1 MPEDDSIVPS
11 MRWGCGNPKTS
22 PTEQQAVMHW
32 LHGNI
37 IDTPVN
43 GPHPGKAT
51 CKAHEHGRSLP
62 SNSQY
67 SECVRARSDSL
78 PTQQLLHTSVHPSQ
92 DSATLKAACLANM
105 PTRPPSAALNLAVS
119 TCSAVQRLVQ

>member
-22 PTEQQAVMHW
+22 PTEQQAVMNW

-62 SNSQY
+62 SHSQY
-67 SECVRARSDSL
+67 SEYVRAWSDSL
-78 PTQQLLHTSVHPSQ
+78 PIHQLLHTHLFTPPRTQLHSRQLARPTCPLGHPLLLS
-92 DSATLKAACLANM
+92 S
-105 PTRPPSAALNLAVS
+105 
-119 TCSAVQRLVQ
+119 

>member
-51 CKAHEHGRSLP
+51 CKAHDHGRSLP
-62 SNSQY
+62 SHSQY
-67 SECVRARSDSL
+67 SEYVRARSDSL
-78 PTQQLLHTSVHPSQ
+78 PTHQLLHLFTPPRTQLHSRQLAWPTCPLGHPLLLS
-92 DSATLKAACLANM
+92 S
-105 PTRPPSAALNLAVS
+105 
-119 TCSAVQRLVQ
+119 